1 MTDEVLLWI
10 LSDLHLELTRGWDLP
25 SGDARPR
32 FDVLVVAGDLIP
44 RMERGVKWLRERVPD
59 RPVIYIAG
67 NHEGYGC
74 DIDRTIEKAKEAAAG
89 SKAFVLQ
96 NEAIRLGNVTFAG
109 ATLWTD
115 FDLFGDQRRAMA
127 VAADRMNDFRKIR
140 VNRYRDRFRPQHAL
154 ARHIESRAFLEAEMR
169 KSRGGPL
176 VVVTHHAPHPGRAF
190 ARCRSDRLS
199 DEEILTA
206 AYRSD
211 LTALMS
217 PRPDDGR
224 GALRPADL
232 WIYGHTHETED
243 VTIGYTRVV
252 SNGKGYGPWMPQHRT
267 WDDSRF
273 DPNFVI
279 EI

>member
-10 LSDLHLELTRGWDLP
+10 LSDLHLELSRGWDLS
-25 SGDARPR
+25 SGDVRPR
-32 FDVLVVAGDLIP
+32 FHVLVIAGDLIP

-89 SKAFVLQ
+89 TSIHVLQ
-96 NEAIRLGNVTFAG
+96 NENVRIGDVTFAG

-115 FDLFGDQRRAMA
+115 FDLFGDQRLAMR

-140 VNRYRDRFRPQHAL
+140 VARYVERFRPSHAL
-154 ARHIESRAFLEAEMR
+154 ARHMESRAFLEAQMR
-169 KSRGGPL
+169 KPRAGPL
-176 VVVTHHAPHPGRAF
+176 VVVTHHAPHPAHLVEP
-190 ARCRSDRLS
+190 D
-199 DEEILTA
+199 ILTA

-232 WIYGHTHETED
+232 WIYGHTHESFD
-243 VTIGYTRVV
+243 SVIGATRVV
-252 SNGKGYGPWMPQHRT
+252 SNAKGYGPWPPRERA
-267 WDDSRF
+267 WENPRF
-273 DPNFVI
+273 DPHYVI